1 MYYKDHSAEWWKQCG
16 GWRLAVGWF
25 VYLVLAIAF
34 SVKPLY
40 DIGVIVIFFMAT
52 MIPAAATGMAL
63 RDFANAR
70 KAASG
75 AVKCTGIQK
84 AGSLSLFFALVFVDY
99 ALGIFVC
106 YRIAAENHAVQT
118 ATMSVCAGL
127 AAACLI
133 ASTICLII
141 MHKRRKASRVAASKF

>member
-1 MYYKDHSAEWWKQCG
+1 MVETVRVVEARGRVVRLFGSGDSLFRKAALRDRCDRHFLHSDHDPCRGKG
-16 GWRLAVGWF
+16 N
-25 VYLVLAIAF
+25 
-34 SVKPLY
+34 
-40 DIGVIVIFFMAT
+40 GV
-52 MIPAAATGMAL
+52 

-106 YRIAAENHAVQT
+106 YRMAAEDHAVQT

-141 MHKRRKASRVAASKF
+141 MHKRRKVK